1 MSTVGSSAGGECDVD
16 ETCIGEEEGKVV
28 GVSALGR
35 HHSIARRRRSGATPS
50 TRQEHATR
58 RTEANWFLFDFID
71 NTNCSALRREREPG
85 GGGEK
90 SPGYFFLFF
99 FFHSH
104 LKLGKHR
111 CP

>member
-1 MSTVGSSAGGECDVD
+1 MCQRSVD
-16 ETCIGEEEGKVV
+16 TIRLLADADQALPHPIDRPGK
-28 GVSALGR
+28 
-35 HHSIARRRRSGATPS
+35 HT
-50 TRQEHATR
+50 TRER

-71 NTNCSALRREREPG
+71 NTNCSALRRRREPG
-85 GGGEK
+85 GGDK